1 MSIYWETPPKFFD
14 HLNEHYRFTLD
25 VCATPENAKCKEFFT
40 EIDNALLNYWATNI
54 EGTRLS
60 ARGICYMNPPYGAL
74 ITKFIERA
82 EMQIRVGFAE
92 RVVALLPANTD
103 PFWFHEYIYRCPF
116 ASYKFL
122 EGRLWFLDE
131 NKVPQKKTNVKNM
144 VVEWS
149 LKPHILP
156 TITLKHAKEYNR

>member
-1 MSIYWETPPKFFD
+1 MSKSIYWETPPKFFN
-14 HLNEHYRFTLD
+14 HLNAYYGFTLD
-25 VCATPENAKCKEFFT
+25 VCATPENAKCEKYFT
-40 EIDNALLNYWATNI
+40 EKDNGLSIDSLWNGVVW
-54 EGTRLS
+54 
-60 ARGICYMNPPYGAL
+60 MNPPYGDA
-74 ITKFIERA
+74 IQEWIEHAVDWVKCFTKID
-82 EMQIRVGFAE
+82 

-131 NKVPQKKTNVKNM
+131 NKVPQKGSNVKNM

-156 TITLKHAKEYNR
+156 SITLKHAKEYNRCE

>member
-14 HLNEHYRFTLD
+14 HLNEYYGFTLD

-40 EIDNALLNYWATNI
+40 EEDDALTSFWETQNTDKSWST
-54 EGTRLS
+54 
-60 ARGICYMNPPYGAL
+60 GICFMNPPYGGC
-74 ITKFIERA
+74 IESFLQQA
-82 EMQIRVGFAE
+82 VMQVTERFAD

-156 TITLKHAKEYNR
+156 TITLKHAKEYNK

>member
-14 HLNEHYRFTLD
+14 HLNENYSFTLD
-25 VCATPENAKCKEFFT
+25 VCATHFNAKCPSFFT
-40 EIDNALLNYWATNI
+40 EKNDALSRCW
-54 EGTRLS
+54 EGVVW
-60 ARGICYMNPPYGAL
+60 MNPPYGSQ
-74 ITKFIERA
+74 IEAFLEKARL
-82 EMQIRVGFAE
+82 EVSTGSVS

-103 PFWFHEYIYRCPF
+103 PAWFHNHIYRCPY

-122 EGRLWFLDE
+122 EGRLAFLDE
-131 NKVPQKKTNVKNM
+131 NKIPQKGSNVKNM

>member
-1 MSIYWETPPKFFD
+1 
-14 HLNEHYRFTLD
+14 
-25 VCATPENAKCKEFFT
+25 
-40 EIDNALLNYWATNI
+40 
-54 EGTRLS
+54 
-60 ARGICYMNPPYGAL
+60 MNPPYGQS
-74 ITKFIERA
+74 IEA
-82 EMQIRVGFAE
+82 WVKKAQEQVSDLLYGVD

-131 NKVPQKKTNVKNM
+131 NKVQQKKTNVKNM

-156 TITLKHAKEYNR
+156 SITLKHAKEYNRCE

>member
-1 MSIYWETPPKFFD
+1 MSIYWETPPKFFN
-14 HLNEHYRFTLD
+14 HLNEHYGFTLD
-25 VCATPENAKCKEFFT
+25 VCATPENAKCDLYFT
-40 EIDNALLNYWATNI
+40 ERDHALWAVW
-54 EGTRLS
+54 E
-60 ARGICYMNPPYGAL
+60 GICFMNPPYGQQIEAFIKKARDSIL
-74 ITKFIERA
+74 TKYSMNKPTER
-82 EMQIRVGFAE
+82 I
-92 RVVALLPANTD
+92 VALLPANTD

-156 TITLKHAKEYNR
+156 TITLKHAREYNRCE

>member
-14 HLNEHYRFTLD
+14 HLHEHYGFMLD
-25 VCATPENAKCKEFFT
+25 VCATPENAKCKQYFT
-40 EIDNALLNYWATNI
+40 ERDNALMTRWDRWKEKPNI
-54 EGTRLS
+54 YRS
-60 ARGICYMNPPYGAL
+60 SCWMNPPYGDL
-74 ITKFIERA
+74 IKPFIERA
-82 EMQIRVGFAE
+82 IDQTVGGFTN

-122 EGRLWFLDE
+122 EGRLAFLDE
-131 NKVPQKKTNVKNM
+131 NKIPQKGSNVKNM

-156 TITLKHAKEYNR
+156 SITLKHAKEYNR

>member
-14 HLNEHYRFTLD
+14 HLNEYYGFTLD
-25 VCATPENAKCKEFFT
+25 VCATPENAKCKEYFT
-40 EIDNALLNYWATNI
+40 EHDNAFWAVW
-54 EGTRLS
+54 E
-60 ARGICYMNPPYGAL
+60 GICFMNPPYGQQIEAFIKEARDSIL
-74 ITKFIERA
+74 TKYPMNKPTER
-82 EMQIRVGFAE
+82 I
-92 RVVALLPANTD
+92 VALLPANTD

-156 TITLKHAKEYNR
+156 TITLKHAREYNK

>member
-14 HLNEHYRFTLD
+14 HLNEHYGFTLD
-25 VCATPENAKCKEFFT
+25 VCATPENAKCERYFT
-40 EIDNALLNYWATNI
+40 EKDNGLELVWQGNCW
-54 EGTRLS
+54 L
-60 ARGICYMNPPYGAL
+60 NPPYGSS
-74 ITKFIERA
+74 IEEWLKQATIWSAYPNRA
-82 EMQIRVGFAE
+82 N

-131 NKVPQKKTNVKNM
+131 NKVPQKGSNVKNM

-156 TITLKHAKEYNR
+156 TITLKHAKEYNRCE